1 MLASIGSKNKKP
13 IKGTE
18 TRNNIK
24 RFVDEPIFF
33 VLIFLFI
40 IYPPNACKTKLSEPN
55 TLITENI

>member
-24 RFVDEPIFF
+24 RFVDEPIFL

-40 IYPPNACKTKLSEPN
+40 I
-55 TLITENI
+55 